1 MANGDSVRYFGTP
14 LTRVWNRVL
23 FLTWALFAV
32 AMGFLAAA
40 SQRTGKRLWW
50 VDAHGMHLFFTIALI
65 YCSAIVVMAL
75 AIKQSRFALLVA
87 VLLGI
92 GHIVS
97 YIYSLMNA
105 SDANVTPVG
114 NLLHLVITLG
124 IAGGIFVYY
133 WRDEHRHGGN

>member
-1 MANGDSVRYFGTP
+1 MANGDLVRYFGTQ

-50 VDAHGMHLFFTIALI
+50 VDAHGLNLFFTIALV

-87 VLLGI
+87 VLVGI
-92 GHIVS
+92 AHIVS
-97 YIYSLMNA
+97 ASFDLSGTTGSAIPAFVLAISTLAASLA
-105 SDANVTPVG
+105 CTAGVG
-114 NLLHLVITLG
+114 
-124 IAGGIFVYY
+124 
-133 WRDEHRHGGN
+133 RRSPPQ